1 MTKQN
6 TQLYRLQPHS
16 VRGEVYAGRGHGK
29 METIG
34 VDYREN
40 CKQCFLVTMKILSQD
55 FCSAPPD
62 PGGEL
67 GATVQGGD
75 RLSPSQQ

>member
-16 VRGEVYAGRGHGK
+16 VRGKVYAGRGHAK

-34 VDYREN
+34 VESRAN
-40 CKQCFLVTMKILSQD
+40 CKQSFPVTMKIMSQN

-67 GATVQGGD
+67 GPQSGVGIT
-75 RLSPSQQ
+75 